1 MKKIIFVFAATLLMT
16 GCEEVKQT
24 GDETAREITGS
35 NLIKQGQ
42 KTQQQL
48 LDINQQQKERYEQLE
63 QQQ

>member
-1 MKKIIFVFAATLLMT
+1 MKLLIFLFTVLFLIT
-16 GCEEVKQT
+16 GCEDAKKT

-48 LDINQQQKERYEQLE
+48 NAIDQQQQERFKQPN
-63 QQQ
+63 Q

>member
-1 MKKIIFVFAATLLMT
+1 MKKLILLFAALFLIG
-16 GCEEVKQT
+16 GCDDAKKA

-63 QQQ
+63 QQ